1 MLRGLHACESYSA
14 LAEVQLKAV
23 EPSTVVVEFDVK
35 GLQKSLDVQF
45 DTGVWL
51 AMESTADMLSTLS
64 SYQFVGVMRGF
75 LRLQATLG
83 ERSVRAY
90 GNTQFAYQFL
100 LCAWRL
106 LY

>member
-23 EPSTVVVEFDVK
+23 EPSTAVVEFDVK

-51 AMESTADMLSTLS
+51 AME
-64 SYQFVGVMRGF
+64 
-75 LRLQATLG
+75 
-83 ERSVRAY
+83 
-90 GNTQFAYQFL
+90 
-100 LCAWRL
+100 
-106 LY
+106 